1 MKKKKAMSR
10 SENMARIKGKDTKPE
25 VYLRKL
31 LWHKGYR
38 YRCNYRDLKGK
49 PDIYIKKY
57 NTAIFVNGCFWHM
70 HKGCS
75 NSNIPKSNRE
85 FWLKKLNRNVERD
98 YENYQA
104 LEKFGIKTVV
114 VWECTL
120 KKMKKDNDFEKEIC
134 DRVISVLLDNNSKL
148 FVEI

>member
-1 MKKKKAMSR
+1 MSR